1 MCESLD
7 ERYLYIH
14 ILGKSI
20 QMNSVGNIEDIVR
33 YVPIPILLGVGYWH
47 WAGIEVIESIDVE
60 SIPKTRYQHSIVVL
74 V

>member
-1 MCESLD
+1 MGKRSLSKLMCESLD

-47 WAGIEVIESIDVE
+47 
-60 SIPKTRYQHSIVVL
+60 
-74 V
+74 